1 MSDDCLFCKIISGEI
16 QGDVVY
22 QDDDVYAFR
31 DINPQAPT
39 HILIVPKRHIP
50 SMNEAAS
57 GDAELLGKLLLA
69 AARIAKDEGVSE
81 DGYRL
86 VINTNRGAGQSV
98 FHIHVH
104 LLGGRQMGWPPG

>member
-50 SMNEAAS
+50 SMNEAVS
-57 GDAELLGKLLLA
+57 GDAELLGKLLVA

-98 FHIHVH
+98 FHVHVH